1 MCVNLNQ
8 VAPTEIPQ
16 VMSWSAFHEKEIKN
30 NLYKARLQTVRVHSL
45 NDLMI
50 AVTLSYVPV
59 AKPNTPI
66 STIITSFVI
75 VKTLRLVLCQQTI
88 MSIIGGKTRASA
100 VLLTA
105 PTKDMKRPNFGI
117 ASARITKIIALESKH
132 AYVYMY
138 KIRSQQYKKK
148 KIKGKNF

>member
-8 VAPTEIPQ
+8 VAYAGIPQ
-16 VMSWSAFHEKEIKN
+16 VVSWPAFHEREIKN

-50 AVTLSYVPV
+50 AVKLSYVPV

-66 STIITSFVI
+66 STIITSLVI
-75 VKTLRLVLCQQTI
+75 VKKPRLVLCQQTI

-117 ASARITKIIALESKH
+117 ASARITKIIALKSKH
-132 AYVYMY
+132 SHVYILY
-138 KIRSQQYKKK
+138 L
-148 KIKGKNF
+148 